1 MSENEEITVV
11 NIEDEKPVRMKEIK
25 VVVEDALG
33 SKDLDN
39 IVDEGL
45 AEMVS
50 RFLEDDEIDNEEMM
64 ELVAYTMEIVGR
76 QRTLRGGEKK
86 RVAMVILR
94 KFMEKRVK
102 NWENLEPLISK
113 AIDLGVSVSRN
124 GIDKI
129 KITSVTIKESKTAF
143 NLIYSSALSNINAKY
158 PEADDI
164 INNLFDIATHILQ
177 LLEGQT
183 QLKENEKKILLRKV
197 LKKIFNS
204 LDGKLSEEQKNVAMT
219 QIEPTVSM
227 VMIALRAQNGQI
239 SIDPVEVVTL
249 INCLFGW
256 VKRCFGKKRN
266 AQKK

>member
-11 NIEDEKPVRMKEIK
+11 N
-25 VVVEDALG
+25 VEDNVKTNDIEVLVSGALG
-33 SKDLDN
+33 SKDLDKM
-39 IVDEGL
+39 VDEGL

-50 RFLEDDEIDNEEMM
+50 RFLEDDEIDNDEMV
-64 ELVAYTMEIVGR
+64 ELVAYAMEIVGK
-76 QRTLRGGEKK
+76 QKTLRGGEKK
-86 RVAMVILR
+86 RVAMVILK

-102 NWENLEPLISK
+102 DWDSLEKLISK

-124 GIDKI
+124 GINKI

-143 NLIYSSALSNINAKY
+143 NLIYSSAMSNINSKY

-177 LLEGQT
+177 IMEGQT
-183 QLKENEKKILLRKV
+183 QLKDNEKRVILRKV
-197 LKKIFNS
+197 MRKVLNS
-204 LDGKLSEEQKNVAMT
+204 LDSKLSVKQKEIAMT
-219 QIEPTVSM
+219 QVEPTVSM
-227 VMIALRAQNGQI
+227 VMIALRAQNGQL
-239 SIDPVEVVTL
+239 SVDPVEVVTL

-256 VKRCFGKKRN
+256 VNRCFGKKRN